1 MVEIIATEADI
12 EKFRERLSEVSDWL
26 YDEGEHADTPLYTSK
41 LKELQAIENPLQ
53 HRVRE
58 YNQRQNNIDL
68 VEKTSKLVRDFVTSM
83 RNKAEELK
91 YHTEEEL
98 ENLEVAIE
106 KVENWMADQVAA
118 QKKLLDTEDPVLVT
132 SKVAEK
138 VKTVEDHL
146 MKLISKKK
154 PKVQPK
160 KEPVVPKNE
169 TEEEETTAEDKKKAE
184 EDAKTEVPPST
195 NDDEPKHDEL

>member
-1 MVEIIATEADI
+1 MFCPLHISIYILTQI
-12 EKFRERLSEVSDWL
+12 FFR
-26 YDEGEHADTPLYTSK
+26 T
-41 LKELQAIENPLQ
+41 IENPLQ

-58 YNQRQNNIDL
+58 YNQRQSNIDL
-68 VEKTSKLVRDFVTSM
+68 VKSTSKLARDFVNTI
-83 RNKAEELK
+83 RGKAEDLR

-98 ENLEVAIE
+98 ENLEIAVE

-118 QKKLLDTEDPVLVT
+118 QKKLLDTEEPVIVT

-138 VKTVEDHL
+138 VKAVEDHL
-146 MKLISKKK
+146 MKLVSKKK

-169 TEEEETTAEDKKKAE
+169 TEEEEKPEKAE
-184 EDAKTEVPPST
+184 EKTEEAKTEVPPST
-195 NDDEPKHDEL
+195 DDPKHDEL